1 MKEEDLKGLE
11 NKLWEAA
18 DKMRGA
24 VPVSSYKFIVLGLIF
39 LKYISD
45 SFEEKYQELV
55 EEGYGL
61 EEDRDS
67 YMAENIFYVPAKARW
82 EYLNA
87 HSKDANMGQ
96 IIDEALEEIEKENP
110 NLKGVLIKQY
120 NSPDYKNV
128 NLGELID
135 IFTNIKIGNKEA
147 QDKDILGRIYEYFL
161 GQFASNELQKGG
173 QFYTPACLV
182 RTMVECIEPYKGR
195 IYDPACG
202 SGGMFVQSMKFIQRH
217 QGNKYIWT
225 RKKSNNMEIS

>member
-87 HSKDANMGQ
+87 HSKDANIGQ

-110 NLKGVLIKQY
+110 SLIISAHPFSTQMCGILKKKGKL
-120 NSPDYKNV
+120 
-128 NLGELID
+128 
-135 IFTNIKIGNKEA
+135 KIPVST
-147 QDKDILGRIYEYFL
+147 ILTDFKYHEQWLVKHEYL
-161 GQFASNELQKGG
+161 ETYYTSN
-173 QFYTPACLV
+173 
-182 RTMVECIEPYKGR
+182 
-195 IYDPACG
+195 
-202 SGGMFVQSMKFIQRH
+202 
-217 QGNKYIWT
+217 
-225 RKKSNNMEIS
+225 